1 MGCDRASSNF
11 VPNVLDEFERGVE
24 PMLLVGTLLL
34 VHGDDVEEVRQWA
47 AGDPYNSAGL
57 FETVTVAPLNYYAV
71 DPRAH
76 M

>member
-1 MGCDRASSNF
+1 MGEGAR
-11 VPNVLDEFERGVE
+11 
-24 PMLLVGTLLL
+24 VGTLLL